1 MIVRRRCFP
10 FSISGPHAN
19 LNHHGHRHPP
29 AALVTA
35 IPPDGAAASTRAEQA
50 IDRSSGPPPRQPIR
64 GRFRAANAEKMM
76 VLALSMQELLWQR
89 RVEWLNLLGLL
100 PCAFRRIGTKDA
112 PDTSI

>member
-1 MIVRRRCFP
+1 
-10 FSISGPHAN
+10 
-19 LNHHGHRHPP
+19 
-29 AALVTA
+29 
-35 IPPDGAAASTRAEQA
+35 
-50 IDRSSGPPPRQPIR
+50 
-64 GRFRAANAEKMM
+64 M